1 MTSIFSATKSESFL
15 SLSPAGYLQPA
26 QQKVMDLFTDDSI
39 AMTRKQIA
47 AAVDMEL
54 SSVCGRVNALVA
66 AGRLVSRGERKD
78 PRTGKQ
84 QELVGLSVRGQQE
97 LFQ

>member
-1 MTSIFSATKSESFL
+1 MTAFSATKSESFH

-26 QQKVMDLFTDDSI
+26 QQKVMDLFADDGI
-39 AMTRKQIA
+39 ALTRKQIA
-47 AAVDMEL
+47 AAAAMEL
-54 SSVCGRVNALVA
+54 SSVCARVNALIA
-66 AGRLVSRGERKD
+66 AGRLVPRGERKD

-84 QELVGLSVRGQQE
+84 QELVGLPVRGQRE